1 MNTDSFI
8 VYTVRYDIYKDIV
21 EDVETRFDTSNYEL
35 GRPFPKGT
43 IKEEIGLMK
52 DKLGGKVMTKLVALR
67 SKTYGYLINEDSEDK
82 KSKGTKNVCHNKN
95 TYI

>member
-1 MNTDSFI
+1 
-8 VYTVRYDIYKDIV
+8 
-21 EDVETRFDTSNYEL
+21 
-35 GRPFPKGT
+35 
-43 IKEEIGLMK
+43 MK